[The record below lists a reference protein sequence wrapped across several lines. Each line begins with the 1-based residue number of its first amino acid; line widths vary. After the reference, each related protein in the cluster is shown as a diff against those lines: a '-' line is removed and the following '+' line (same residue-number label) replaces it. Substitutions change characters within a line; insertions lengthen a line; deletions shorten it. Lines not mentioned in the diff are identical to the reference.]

1 MRALLLDMGAWSV
14 PGVHFDKKLMCQ
26 AIAQSLF
33 RQGRFDLGEAFCR
46 ECGLEMKEVSITHPR
61 SLSLSLSLSLS
72 VLYSHRVPS
81 PLLFR
86 HPSQGDTSL
95 GKFDS
100 PMLGYRSFR
109 TSRFPRVC
117 LPLPPSLSL
126 SLSLS
131 LSVCVCVYV
140 RLIIII
146 FNIPTFPS

>member
-72 VLYSHRVPS
+72 SGFLRA
-81 PLLFR
+81 
-86 HPSQGDTSL
+86 
-95 GKFDS
+95 
-100 PMLGYRSFR
+100 
-109 TSRFPRVC
+109 
-117 LPLPPSLSL
+117 
-126 SLSLS
+126 
-131 LSVCVCVYV
+131 
-140 RLIIII
+140 IIIMVVFYI
-146 FNIPTFPS
+146 YSYFQEMDGGSGGGLLDYFRGNTQDAAIKRFRGR